1 MLHISSC
8 KSVILAN
15 LSIIVFCVA
24 CFSFIFLFLHE
35 NILQSTCWVPP
46 LAGGIFFFFNDA
58 HISMPYPFFSF
69 FLCFCGS
76 ILWKLLFGCYCASI
90 EHSPSYEAWVNQTLK
105 FVVCWNSTE
114 RLEERRE
121 LLPTGIC

>member
-24 CFSFIFLFLHE
+24 CFSFIFLFLHD
-35 NILQSTCWVPP
+35 P
-46 LAGGIFFFFNDA
+46 